1 MAAPILRH
9 LTTPFPSFIKL
20 NQTPKIH
27 SFFTFSTHPN
37 SRKFSRGTSIS
48 VSAMA
53 SATKKVLVPIANGTE
68 PIEAIVPI
76 DILRRAGAEV
86 IVASVENQLQI
97 EVMYGIKIVADA
109 LISDCVDT
117 EFDLISLPGGVP
129 GAANLGNCKILES
142 IVKKQAENGKL
153 YAAICAAPAVALG
166 SWGLLKGL
174 KATCYPSY
182 MEELSSH
189 AIAVESRVQKDAK
202 VVTSR
207 GPATSIEY
215 AVALVEELYG
225 KEKANEVSGPLLCEQ
240 VAGGTAGVQLM
251 HNWLKVMRPNH
262 SEEFAFVELN
272 SVNWTLTSKPRI
284 LVPIANGSEE
294 MEAAIIIDVLRR
306 ANAQVVVSSLED
318 TLEIVASRKVKLVA
332 DVLLDE
338 AAKQSYDL
346 IVLPGGLGGAET
358 FAKSEK
364 LVDMLKKQR
373 ESNKPYGAM
382 CASPALV
389 LEPHGLLKG
398 KKATA
403 FPALCNKLSDPS
415 EAENRVVVDGNLVTS
430 RGPGTTME
438 FALAIAD
445 KFIGHKETLELA
457 KEMYEKQSTEKF

>member
-1 MAAPILRH
+1 MAALVLRH
-9 LTTPFPSFIKL
+9 LTAPLSSYIKL
-20 NQTPKIH
+20 PRNPKIH
-27 SFFTFSTHPN
+27 SFFTLSAPKKREFT
-37 SRKFSRGTSIS
+37 RATS
-48 VSAMA
+48 VSVMA
-53 SATKKVLVPIANGTE
+53 SATKKVLVPIAKGTE

-76 DILRRAGAEV
+76 DLLRRAGADV
-86 IVASVENQLQI
+86 TVASIENQLQI

-109 LISDCVDT
+109 LISDCIDT
-117 EFDLISLPGGVP
+117 EFDLIALPGGIP

-142 IVKKQAENGKL
+142 IVKKQAENGKF
-153 YAAICAAPAVALG
+153 YAAICAAPAVVLG

-207 GPATSIEY
+207 GPGTSIEF

-225 KEKANEVSGPLLCEQ
+225 KEKANEVSGPL
-240 VAGGTAGVQLM
+240 
-251 HNWLKVMRPNH
+251 VMRPNH
-262 SEEFAFVELN
+262 SGEFAFAELN
-272 SVNWTLTSKPRI
+272 SVNWTVASKPLI
-284 LVPIANGSEE
+284 LVPVANGSEE
-294 MEAAIIIDVLRR
+294 MEATIIIDVLRR
-306 ANAQVVVSSLED
+306 ANAQVVVASLED

-332 DVLLDE
+332 DVLLDA

-346 IVLPGGLGGAET
+346 IVLPGGLGGAEA
-358 FAKSEK
+358 FANSEK
-364 LVDMLKKQR
+364 LIDMLKKQR
-373 ESNKPYGAM
+373 ESSKPYGAM

-389 LEPHGLLKG
+389 LEHHGLLKG

-457 KEMYEKQSTEKF
+457 KELVF